1 MKKHTFSLPSSC
13 GSFLSFLSSRWH
25 YLFSVWSSLIFNF
38 FRFFHLGN
46 IRFFISQK
54 LFDAP
59 SIQWALTTQC
69 TRTIFAITACDS
81 TFNNS
86 IRMRKYMFLSQFCFS
101 IEKKCDVFFVPV
113 KFLPHVTVLYQK
125 RCCLFNALPTD
136 FIFSLVFFTLSS
148 ISLSSLS
155 FRISDL
161 SLFFI
166 SISSKLFNV
175 TDSDEI
181 LYVRNSLEKIY
192 CDSSL
197 YLSMCVWGLYCAMSI
212 VKCISKAKVPR
223 QTFVNDTHTQ
233 TRTTER
239 RLWLGNEDNIMNW
252 SATHNRNGLNRKEV

>member
-25 YLFSVWSSLIFNF
+25 YLFSVWSSLIFIF

-101 IEKKCDVFFVPV
+101 IEKKCDVFL
-113 KFLPHVTVLYQK
+113 FLWNFCHMLRFYIKNGAVFSMHCPPILSF
-125 RCCLFNALPTD
+125 RWF
-136 FIFSLVFFTLSS
+136 FSLSLLSLCHHYHS
-148 ISLSSLS
+148 GFLISLSFFLFQFQANYSMWQIQMKYCMFETVWKKSIATVLS
-155 FRISDL
+155 IFLCVCVRVVL
-161 SLFFI
+161 C
-166 SISSKLFNV
+166 
-175 TDSDEI
+175 
-181 LYVRNSLEKIY
+181 YVH
-192 CDSSL
+192 C
-197 YLSMCVWGLYCAMSI
+197 
-212 VKCISKAKVPR
+212 
-223 QTFVNDTHTQ
+223 
-233 TRTTER
+233 
-239 RLWLGNEDNIMNW
+239 
-252 SATHNRNGLNRKEV
+252 